1 VKGVGTKEFQRPQFN
16 ISTPPQQFFVH
27 TILTLITGAIAA
39 VQPIFG
45 KPKRPYVTG
54 KLFNQPVEALYD
66 TGASISCISEQ
77 AFRHIPPDQ
86 RPVRT
91 QCDNVRF
98 TSAGGQPLN
107 VRGKYTIPLQIA
119 DKTISHDFYVIRNLS
134 EPVILGIDFITQ
146 HRLNYCPHS
155 QSFFWKG
162 EDHWQKGVMRINQT
176 QKLEP
181 LSVHNIRVNLFTEN
195 NTRPATNS
203 DCIATIASPQM
214 PSLTG
219 GPALIKVDQTGQAI
233 IQVINCAPF
242 ERELDRGEIMGIFEK
257 VNKTDIYPLETEYI
271 NSVAERHRKPFPSPP
286 PEDKKRFI
294 MDNLKMGFED
304 KEKPKYV
311 ELIMKNHDI
320 FSFGKMDL
328 GRASTLMHEITLK
341 NEEPIYVKQFKIPEA
356 HRTEVEKHVAEWLK
370 LGIIQPT
377 RSKFNSP
384 LFVVGKKDGGVRLVQ
399 DFRALNTQTL
409 TDKYSMKDISEC
421 IGDIGREGSTI
432 FSTIDL
438 TSGFWQ
444 MILHPK
450 SRPYTAFTVP
460 GMGQYQWIT
469 SPMGL
474 LGCPA
479 SFQRLVEAVVQ
490 GLKNVLVY
498 IDDLLVHSHTHDQH
512 REQLQ
517 QLFNR
522 FRAHGLKANIKKCVF
537 GSKNVSYL
545 GFRLTEEG
553 IKPGIDKLKAV
564 KLATPPKSIKE
575 IRQFVGLCNFFR
587 THVRNFA
594 QISAPLVQLTR
605 KDSGWRKGEL
615 PPEALQAFHQLQNSL
630 CSEPVVDYP
639 RRNRPYALIVDAS
652 LGDEKTPGGLGAI
665 LTQIDDKGEFRV
677 ISYASRRLQ
686 KHEANYTPF
695 LLEMQAAIWGM
706 EHYDTYLRGRHFTLF
721 TDHKPLTNLGKVHTK
736 TLNRLQQIMATYDF
750 EILYKKGSEMP
761 ADYLSR
767 NAIDSINWDGNDLS
781 EAQTKDPL
789 IKAITEYLMNRTI
802 PSDPKCQ
809 SIVKHYAPDCFIE
822 NNIIWRRL
830 KRHGETSRVV
840 IFVPQSLVPH
850 VLQDAHGHILAGHE
864 GIFKTKERI
873 LQCYFWP
880 GMDKDIIEHLK
891 ACHTCQVKKN
901 NYKPP
906 PALLSPLPQ
915 CTAPNQ
921 RVHADLFGPLKTS
934 GNQKKY
940 ILSIT
945 DAFTK
950 YVELVALPNKE
961 TTTVSQA
968 IFNRWICRY
977 GVPLEILSDNG
988 TEFRSKLSA
997 ELYQLLGITHLTTT
1011 ARHPQCNAQVEVANK
1026 TIAKYLASFVDD
1038 STLDW
1043 ELYLP
1048 PLMFSYNTS
1057 FHRSIKTTPYFLTF
1071 GQEPRLPAFP
1081 APDLQRKF
1089 YGESDSAELYQRLLY
1104 AREVARNNNQDIT
1117 EQYKKDYD
1125 AKAAPHTYQ
1134 VGQLVLLDEYNF
1146 LHKNRKL
1153 AAKYSGPHKIIA
1165 LKHDANVELQL
1176 KDSFKKTIVHVNRLK
1191 PYRVPLPD
1199 EKLNFNNE
1207 DKNKA
1212 PMTNDRDKPQKV
1224 VKELSLSDEEQSRQN
1239 EDTNEYMP
1247 LQKGDKMFHIPHMEN
1262 EDNLV
1267 TPDAQ
1272 IVKKRG
1278 RPRKNT
1284 DVQNFDA
1291 RPARPLP
1298 ATAQRGRHASR
1309 PTPPTQPPFS
1319 SQNARGGVLTRAQ
1332 ARQMQH
1338 MQMQETQKDEKVL
1351 DSDVTGHPFQPV
1363 FDEMLNEDV
1372 QAVKRGNK
1380 KKKKNTMDV
1389 DRWSKAQKR
1398 NFKQT
1403 GDIFGQPLEKSVS
1416 KKSHYLND
1424 GALFDP
1430 PVIIDSPDSS
1440 VHSDGSDLQDPTDF
1454 DDSTSIASDQTI
1466 RERVGDDLESS
1477 DGSSSGED
1485 SEEAPKLGFDFS
1497 TPLSSPGRGRSPK
1510 KKSPNKTLEDSFKT
1524 PSAGGPDVQAEE
1536 EVRAKTPSAVELFA
1550 QFLKLSPAQPG
1561 TNLKQLD
1568 ELLSPP
1574 SKKKTEKKTETESAL
1589 ASRTRSKSTAP
1600 PISESLLPPTRRATS
1615 RAPSAAAS
1623 SRVKPT
1629 ETGTKPKVTKPT
1641 ETGTKPKFSLKPAT
1655 LKK

>member
-1 VKGVGTKEFQRPQFN
+1 M
-16 ISTPPQQFFVH
+16 
-27 TILTLITGAIAA
+27 
-39 VQPIFG
+39 
-45 KPKRPYVTG
+45 
-54 KLFNQPVEALYD
+54 D
-66 TGASISCISEQ
+66 
-77 AFRHIPPDQ
+77 
-86 RPVRT
+86 
-91 QCDNVRF
+91 
-98 TSAGGQPLN
+98 
-107 VRGKYTIPLQIA
+107 VRGKYSIPIQLA
-119 DKTISHDFYVIRNLS
+119 DKTIQHDFYVIRNLS
-134 EPVILGIDFITQ
+134 EPVILGIDFITK
-146 HRLNYCPHS
+146 HRLNYCPHT

-162 EDHWQKGVMRINQT
+162 EDNWQKGVMRINQA
-176 QKLEP
+176 QKLDP
-181 LSVHNIRVNLFTEN
+181 LSVHTIKVNLFTEN
-195 NTRPATNS
+195 GTRPDKETSCVANIVS
-203 DCIATIASPQM
+203 QQF

-242 ERELDRGEIMGIFEK
+242 ERELERGEIMGIFEK
-257 VNKTDIYPLETEYI
+257 VDKTDIYPLETEYI
-271 NSVAERHRKPFPSPP
+271 NAVAEKQGKPLPSSPSTDKRK
-286 PEDKKRFI
+286 FI
-294 MDNLKMGFED
+294 MENLKIEFEE
-304 KEKPKYV
+304 KEKKSYV
-311 ELIMKNHDI
+311 DLIMKNHDV

-341 NEEPIYVKQFKIPEA
+341 NEEPVYVKQFKIPEA

-399 DFRALNTQTL
+399 DFRSLNNQTMV
-409 TDKYSMKDISEC
+409 DKYSMKDISEC

-498 IDDLLVHSHTHDQH
+498 IDDLLIHSHNHDQH
-512 REQLQ
+512 RIQLQ

-522 FRAHGLKANIKKCVF
+522 FRAHGLKANLKKCIF

-545 GFRLTEEG
+545 GFRLTENG

-564 KLATPPKSIKE
+564 RMATPPKNIKE

-605 KDSGWRKGEL
+605 KESGWRKGDL
-615 PPEALQAFHQLQNSL
+615 PSEALKAFRQLQQVL
-630 CSEPVVDYP
+630 ISEPVVDYP

-665 LTQIDDKGEFRV
+665 LTQIDDKGEFRA

-706 EHYDTYLRGRHFTLF
+706 EHFDTYLRGRHFTLF

-767 NAIDSINWDGNDLS
+767 NAIDSINWDGTELS
-781 EAQTKDPL
+781 EAQNQDPL
-789 IKAITEYLMNRTI
+789 IRALKEYLLHRKI
-802 PSDPKCQ
+802 PTDPKCQ
-809 SIVKHYAPDCFIE
+809 SIIKHYSTDCFID
-822 NNIIWRRL
+822 NDIVWRRM
-830 KRHGETSRVV
+830 KRHGDETRVV
-840 IFVPQSLVPH
+840 IFVPQSLVAH
-850 VLQDAHGHILAGHE
+850 VLQDAHGNILSGHE

-880 GMDKDIIEHLK
+880 GMDKDVIDHLR
-891 ACHTCQVKKN
+891 ACHTCQVKRN
-901 NYKPP
+901 QYKPP

-921 RVHADLFGPLKTS
+921 RIHADLFGPLKTS
-934 GNQKKY
+934 GNNKKY

-950 YVELVALPNKE
+950 YVELTALPNKE
-961 TTTVSQA
+961 TATVSQA

-997 ELYQLLGITHLTTT
+997 ELYQLLGTTHLTTT
-1011 ARHPQCNAQVEVANK
+1011 ARHPQCNAQVEIANK

-1071 GQEPRLPAFP
+1071 GMEPRVPAFP

-1089 YGESDSAELYQRLLY
+1089 YGESDAAELYQRLLY
-1104 AREVARNNNQDIT
+1104 AREVAFRNNQDAT
-1117 EQYKKDYD
+1117 EIYKKDYD
-1125 AKAAPHTYQ
+1125 AKAAPHVYK

-1153 AAKYSGPHKIIA
+1153 ASKYSGPHKIIS
-1165 LKHDANVELQL
+1165 LKNDANVELQL
-1176 KDSFKKTIVHVNRLK
+1176 KDSFKKVIVHVNRLK
-1191 PYRVPLPD
+1191 PYCVPLPD
-1199 EKLNFNNE
+1199 DKLNFDNDEKLSSN
-1207 DKNKA
+1207 
-1212 PMTNDRDKPQKV
+1212 TNGDIIKKSIRLS
-1224 VKELSLSDEEQSRQN
+1224 KEPSQITSHNDDNQADEYVPLPKDVTLFGSHLAAQPSDATQ
-1239 EDTNEYMP
+1239 
-1247 LQKGDKMFHIPHMEN
+1247 L
-1262 EDNLV
+1262 
-1267 TPDAQ
+1267 
-1272 IVKKRG
+1272 VKKRG
-1278 RPRKNT
+1278 RPRKT
-1284 DVQNFDA
+1284 DAPTVRAPIAVRAQQAVTRPSITA
-1291 RPARPLP
+1291 RPPP
-1298 ATAQRGRHASR
+1298 AAAT
-1309 PTPPTQPPFS
+1309 TPFS
-1319 SQNARGGVLTRAQ
+1319 SQNARGGVLTRTQ

-1338 MQMQETQKDEKVL
+1338 MQMQERQIDEKETEDAL
-1351 DSDVTGHPFQPV
+1351 ISHPFRPV
-1363 FDEMLNEDV
+1363 SDKFLNEEV
-1372 QAVKRGNK
+1372 QAPIKRGNK
-1380 KKKKNTMDV
+1380 RKKRNNLDF
-1389 DRWSKAQKR
+1389 DRWTKTQKR

-1416 KKSHYLND
+1416 HKHHYLND
-1424 GALFDP
+1424 GLGIVP
-1430 PVIIDSPDSS
+1430 PVHVDTSEESGSEPEVEVESDEATSVASDETVQERARSPMGFETGTSEGEDFQEAEELGFGFTPPSSPPDRSPDVRPRATGQETSNPFEALS
-1440 VHSDGSDLQDPTDF
+1440 ADGPQ
-1454 DDSTSIASDQTI
+1454 
-1466 RERVGDDLESS
+1466 
-1477 DGSSSGED
+1477 
-1485 SEEAPKLGFDFS
+1485 
-1497 TPLSSPGRGRSPK
+1497 
-1510 KKSPNKTLEDSFKT
+1510 
-1524 PSAGGPDVQAEE
+1524 VQAQ
-1536 EVRAKTPSAVELFA
+1536 AKAAAPPSGAVKYFAEL
-1550 QFLKLSPAQPG
+1550 LKLSPAQPG
-1561 TNLKQLD
+1561 TNLQKLD

-1574 SKKKTEKKTETESAL
+1574 QKKKPNPEAEPKKKL
-1589 ASRTRSKSTAP
+1589 APGAELKKKPATAFAVPHPPSERTRSKSTAP
-1600 PISESLLPPTRRATS
+1600 PISESLLPPTTRKAVS
-1615 RAPSAAAS
+1615 RAPSAEGGPRQS
-1623 SRVKPT
+1623 LQDTSKRKPL
-1629 ETGTKPKVTKPT
+1629 
-1641 ETGTKPKFSLKPAT
+1641 LKPAT